1 MAGEECA
8 LPPPWGQTGGAACRI
23 HPLFPA
29 TPRCPPALTPAP
41 AMGPT
46 PPPPPFVLCTGRPPT
61 HPSVPHTHIPGPRVG
76 VGGLSGG
83 GGSLLHQGELQDALQ
98 LLFLLP
104 RPPLGFLLLPRR
116 QRHGQ
121 AQLLREA
128 AVAGLGGGAAAVLR
142 AGPRLQQQALLQRP
156 AGQRCGRNPLGPR
169 APQRRPRSAVPPPP
183 LSRPP
188 PGGAARTAPAAA
200 PRRRAAGAAAP
211 GGRWSAPPTRS
222 PARGGAGGGASRRA
236 GPRGGRGLRGAR
248 SHLLGLGAGV
258 QQALLDGELQKVVV
272 FVPQRLAAPRSQHRV
287 SRRHLEH
294 RRLHLARERPSCS
307 TAPLGTP
314 GTDPV
319 SVPTHNPSLPL

>member
-121 AQLLREA
+121 AQLFR
-128 AVAGLGGGAAAVLR
+128 VAGKQCAGPPPAPRRQAGGGSGGCCVL
-142 AGPRLQQQALLQRP
+142 G
-156 AGQRCGRNPLGPR
+156 
-169 APQRRPRSAVPPPP
+169 S
-183 LSRPP
+183 
-188 PGGAARTAPAAA
+188 PGGARHGLSPEPWGGSVGMGPAPTPPDLTNLS
-200 PRRRAAGAAAP
+200 PR
-211 GGRWSAPPTRS
+211 
-222 PARGGAGGGASRRA
+222 
-236 GPRGGRGLRGAR
+236 
-248 SHLLGLGAGV
+248 
-258 QQALLDGELQKVVV
+258 
-272 FVPQRLAAPRSQHRV
+272 
-287 SRRHLEH
+287 
-294 RRLHLARERPSCS
+294 RPSCDM
-307 TAPLGTP
+307 GWVP
-314 GTDPV
+314 GLLLV
-319 SVPTHNPSLPL
+319 SASQMVT